1 MINSYFY
8 SLQSK
13 NMVYMM
19 YFKKFIELYFVSSH
33 MVNFTNDY
41 ADTWIESVICLLG
54 TKFYLFIIYLQ
65 LYEYEIIIIYII

>member
-19 YFKKFIELYFVSSH
+19 YFKKFIELYFVSSY
-33 MVNFTNDY
+33 MINFTNDY
-41 ADTWIESVICLLG
+41 ADTWIESVFCLLG
-54 TKFYLFIIYLQ
+54 PKFCLFIIYLQ